1 MFYIL
6 GTHNYIFHAKHGN
19 SKLRNVHL
27 KVKKKKVVFFNEVM
41 SHMGLGRMMMIMLI
55 VHKDEDGDKGE

>member
-19 SKLRNVHL
+19 SKLRNIHL
-27 KVKKKKVVFFNEVM
+27 KVKIFFFNEVL
-41 SHMGLGRMMMIMLI
+41 SHLGLGRMMMIMLR

>member
-27 KVKKKKVVFFNEVM
+27 KVKKKSFFYEVM
-41 SHMGLGRMMMIMLI
+41 SHLGLGRMMMIMFI
-55 VHKDEDGDKGE
+55 VQDEDGDEGE

>member
-19 SKLRNVHL
+19 SKLR
-27 KVKKKKVVFFNEVM
+27 KRRKKFFFYEVM
-41 SHMGLGRMMMIMLI
+41 SYLGLGRMVVMMI
-55 VHKDEDGDKGE
+55 VHKDEDGDEGE

>member
-19 SKLRNVHL
+19 SMLRNIHL
-27 KVKKKKVVFFNEVM
+27 KVKIFFNEVI
-41 SHMGLGRMMMIMLI
+41 SHLGLGRIMMIMLD

>member
-19 SKLRNVHL
+19 STLRNAYL
-27 KVKKKKVVFFNEVM
+27 KMKKSFFDEVL
-41 SHMGLGRMMMIMLI
+41 SLLGLGRMMMIMLI
-55 VHKDEDGDKGE
+55 VHTDADGDEGG

>member
-19 SKLRNVHL
+19 SNLRNVHL
-27 KVKKKKVVFFNEVM
+27 KEKKKSFFYEVM
-41 SHMGLGRMMMIMLI
+41 SYLGLGRMVVMMI
-55 VHKDEDGDKGE
+55 VHKDEDGDEGE